1 MLVAS
6 LLGGLLLLWLGG
18 ETFVRGSVTIAVRLR
33 VSQLM
38 IGLTLVGFGTSL
50 PELVTSVTAA
60 MDGAP
65 GLAVGNV
72 VGSNIANV
80 LLVLAIAAMIR
91 PVTSRPEA
99 FFRDAAALAIATVA
113 GAGLILFGQIG
124 RLEGAILLAALAAYI
139 HLVYVK
145 ERRHRTPA
153 GDVLVGEAEVA
164 ERPPETLLRAI
175 ILIVGGLAAV
185 VGGAWLLVTGAIEL
199 ARMWGV
205 SETFIGLSV
214 VAVGTSL
221 PEFVITAVASIR
233 GRSDVALGNIM
244 GSNIFN
250 ILGILG
256 VTALVTPI
264 VVPPDLH
271 LFDILAMFGATILL
285 IVSAATGMRIKRWE
299 GGMLLAAYVAYMAV
313 RAGVPL
319 QI

>member
-1 MLVAS
+1 MVAS

-18 ETFVRGSVTIAVRLR
+18 ETFVRGSVAIAVRLR

-50 PELVTSVTAA
+50 PELVTCVAAA
-60 MDGAP
+60 MDEAP

-185 VGGAWLLVTGAIEL
+185 IGGAWLLVTGAIEL

-264 VVPPDLH
+264 DVPPDLR
-271 LFDILAMFGATILL
+271 LFDLLVLLGATVLL
-285 IVSAATGMRIKRWE
+285 IVTAATGMRVKRWE
-299 GGMLLAAYVAYMAV
+299 GAALLAGYVAYVAV